1 MRSNEE
7 RVAAVKKRIAEI
19 EKQRRMRR
27 SRMIAGFAVAAS
39 LAIIVGLA
47 NLMPGIDDEFWQ
59 GGYHNIGTAAT
70 IFGGRAAVGYAV
82 IALIAFVL
90 GACVTILCYRI
101 HLFHQDG
108 KDAEE
113 GQGDGDGRVY

>member
-7 RVAAVKKRIAEI
+7 RVAAVKQRIAEI
-19 EKQRRMRR
+19 EKQKKLRRNR
-27 SRMIAGFAVAAS
+27 IFAGAAVAAS
-39 LAIIVGLA
+39 LAVIVGLA
-47 NLMPGIDDEFWQ
+47 NLMPGITDEIWQ
-59 GGYHNIGTAAT
+59 GGYQNMGTAAS

-90 GACVTILCYRI
+90 GVCVTILCYRI

-108 KDAEE
+108 RDAEE
-113 GQGDGDGRVY
+113 KQGDGDGRVC